1 MKNTMKRLFR
11 TKIKAAVPFILAIA
25 LVQCEKK
32 VPTDPQTFSSW
43 FINPSE
49 KIDKK
54 LTSITRETIDS
65 LIKIIRKHSVTGT
78 QAETLYDSANTAYV
92 LGYKTPEIIKP
103 DSVYPLIIYLHGGT
117 GTTVNT
123 KGARAFEMLA
133 PLCDSMQLFLAS
145 PSASTSARW
154 WSPNGM
160 SRILQTLRFMTL
172 HYPIDSSKVFLAG
185 VSDGATGCWAAANAI
200 YAPFAGFF
208 AVSGYGGILP
218 MTGMKLFPE
227 NLMQRPIY
235 NVNAGNDRL
244 YPLETVN
251 RFLEYMIKNGVQVIA
266 KTYPDQDHGFD
277 YKEQE
282 FGTLCNFIRTWSRP
296 VFTGI
301 NFRFDPTFPNYPDNI
316 FDWKLKTESTHMCN
330 VVSKKDTLLISTKG
344 LQSLI
349 IRSSSGHSPCFAK
362 LNQMPVK
369 EIPAYHPEN
378 SEYLELMKHS
388 CFPGFSTANLIK
400 IKL

>member
-1 MKNTMKRLFR
+1 MKNAMKKLFR
-11 TKIKAAVPFILAIA
+11 ISFKTAVPLILIIA

-32 VPTDPQTFSSW
+32 IPTDLQTFSSW
-43 FINPSE
+43 FINPSV
-49 KIDKK
+49 KFDKR
-54 LTSITRETIDS
+54 LTSITREIIDS
-65 LIKIIRKHSVTGT
+65 LVKDIRNRSATGT
-78 QAETLYDSANTAYV
+78 LTETLYDSANTAYV
-92 LGYKTPEIIKP
+92 LGYKTPELIKQ

-123 KGARAFEMLA
+123 KGARAFEMLS
-133 PLCDSMQLFLAS
+133 PLADSMQLFLAS
-145 PSASTSARW
+145 PSASASSRW

-185 VSDGATGCWAAANAI
+185 VSDGATGCWAAANTI

-208 AVSGYGGILP
+208 AVSGYGGLLP

-244 YPLETVN
+244 YPLETIN
-251 RFLEYMIKNGVQVIA
+251 RFLEYMAKSGVQVIS

-277 YKEQE
+277 YREQE

-296 VFTGI
+296 VFSSI
-301 NFRFDPTFPNYPDNI
+301 NFRFVSGFPNYPDNI
-316 FDWKLKTESTHMCN
+316 FDWKLQNEATQMCN
-330 VVSKKDTLLISTKG
+330 VVSKNDTLLISTKG
-344 LQSLI
+344 VQSLI
-349 IRSSSGHSPCFAK
+349 LRSPSDHSPCFAR

-369 EIPAYHPEN
+369 KIPAYHAEN

>member
-1 MKNTMKRLFR
+1 MKRLFR
-11 TKIKAAVPFILAIA
+11 INLKTAIPLISVIA
-25 LVQCEKK
+25 LFHCEKR
-32 VPTDPQTFSSW
+32 VPTDLQIFRSW

-49 KIDKK
+49 KVDTR
-54 LTSITRETIDS
+54 LTSFTEETIDS
-65 LIKIIRKHSVTGT
+65 LVKNIRKHSATGT
-78 QAETLYDSANTAYV
+78 LAETLYDSSNTAYV
-92 LGYKTPEIIKP
+92 LGYKTPPHINP
-103 DSVYPLIIYLHGGT
+103 DTVYPLIIYLHGGT

-133 PLCDSMQLFLAS
+133 PLADSIQLFLAS
-145 PSASTSARW
+145 PSASSSARW
-154 WSPNGM
+154 WSSKGM

-185 VSDGATGCWAAANAI
+185 VSDGATGCWAAANVI

-208 AVSGYGGILP
+208 AISGYGGLLT

-244 YPLETVN
+244 YPLEIVN
-251 RFLEYMIKNGVQVIA
+251 RFLEYMTQNGVQVIS
-266 KTYPDQDHGFD
+266 KTYPDQNHGFD
-277 YKEQE
+277 YREQE

-296 VFTGI
+296 AFTSI
-301 NFRFDPTFPNYPDNI
+301 NFRFVPEFPNYPDNI
-316 FDWKLKTESTHMCN
+316 FDWKLKNESTQMCN
-330 VVSKKDTLLISTKG
+330 VVMKKDTLLISIKG
-344 LQSLI
+344 LQSLV
-349 IRSSSGHSPCFAK
+349 IRSPLGSRSPCFAR
-362 LNQMPVK
+362 LNQKPVK
-369 EIPAYHPEN
+369 KIPAYHPKK

-388 CFPGFSTANLIK
+388 CFPGFSSANLIK